1 MVPWR
6 GSVSLHIVA
15 QLTYSFYWLENN
27 RLNKPTNSHQQGSSA
42 ESAATNNHLLSSS
55 RYSSSVI
62 PFSPGAMFTGLAAQ
76 HPMASSLS
84 SSIAGSPYAQFAPS
98 SHAYGNSPAASMIMS
113 HHNHSS
119 HTSQAL
125 QLGQTPPTPTLLS
138 AFSPNTLL
146 LADRL
151 RLIASMFSQMC
162 EAVAVCHETGI
173 SHRDIKPENFICCD
187 SFELET
193 VAEHQARTSNQNGQ
207 IKLQAKRKV
216 IVKLTDFGL
225 ATTDYEN
232 QDMMCGSKPYM
243 SYGVST
249 MSCFREL
256 C

>member
-1 MVPWR
+1 
-6 GSVSLHIVA
+6 
-15 QLTYSFYWLENN
+15 
-27 RLNKPTNSHQQGSSA
+27 
-42 ESAATNNHLLSSS
+42 
-55 RYSSSVI
+55 
-62 PFSPGAMFTGLAAQ
+62 MFTGLAAQ

-249 MSCFREL
+249 MSCIRAL

>member
-1 MVPWR
+1 M
-6 GSVSLHIVA
+6 HI
-15 QLTYSFYWLENN
+15 LTNSFYWLENN
-27 RLNKPTNSHQQGSSA
+27 RLNKPAHTHQQGSSA

-84 SSIAGSPYAQFAPS
+84 SSIAGSPYAQFAPAS
-98 SHAYGNSPAASMIMS
+98 NAYGNSPAASMILA

-119 HTSQAL
+119 QTPQGL

-187 SFELET
+187 SVELET
-193 VAEHQARTSNQNGQ
+193 VAEHQARASTDNSGQ
-207 IKLQAKRKV
+207 IRLQAKRKV

-225 ATTDYEN
+225 ATTDYES
-232 QDMMCGSKPYM
+232 QDMSCGSKPYM
-243 SYGVST
+243 SYGEYHTKSVHR
-249 MSCFREL
+249 C
-256 C
+256 